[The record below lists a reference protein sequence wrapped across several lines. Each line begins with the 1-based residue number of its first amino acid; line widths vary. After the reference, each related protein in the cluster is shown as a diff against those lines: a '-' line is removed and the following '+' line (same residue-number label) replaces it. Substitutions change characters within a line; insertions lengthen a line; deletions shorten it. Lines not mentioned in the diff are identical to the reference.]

1 VRVYLDTGIFI
12 DYLFA
17 RVHSGHPM
25 RATNRRGR
33 IPQKL
38 GADAEDC
45 LNRIGSNHEGVTS
58 ALTFYEV
65 EEAVFAE
72 LARVTTLLIPAARSS
87 VIQVQATV
95 RLFNIQVL
103 DLNFRAIEQQT
114 QNVNLQIQGVRSA
127 DSLHVTM
134 AMINNAEVIL
144 SSDGDVL
151 GLDGQFPNAAGV
163 NMRCMDTDE
172 ALKIL

>member
-1 VRVYLDTGIFI
+1 
-12 DYLFA
+12 
-17 RVHSGHPM
+17 
-25 RATNRRGR
+25 
-33 IPQKL
+33 
-38 GADAEDC
+38 
-45 LNRIGSNHEGVTS
+45 
-58 ALTFYEV
+58 LTFYEV

-72 LARVTTLLIPAARSS
+72 LARVTTGVTHGRTLLIPAARSS